1 METKKKFSRTTITKK
16 PDVEEKNIYSE
27 IELEEWKMNLKER
40 EVALRKAIADEL
52 ANRRTK
58 IALEKEE

>member
-1 METKKKFSRTTITKK
+1 LETKKKFSRTTITKK